1 MDMKGDV
8 RLLPKT
14 DCSVKHLK
22 KGGSCVY
29 DGMKKVKCLLR
40 KTEILEEN
48 KRKSKC
54 SKSNL
59 IFLKKVIDMP
69 RRGRYNKKADQ
80 NTFNINGGKIMST
93 FMAKNENIQRKWYVL
108 DAAGKPLG
116 RTAALAASIL
126 KGKHKVDY
134 TPHADCGDYVIIIN
148 ADKGVL
154 TGKKLTQKYYRT
166 HSGYAGGLKETQY
179 SRLMAH
185 KPQLAMK
192 IAVRGMLPKN
202 SVGRWSLGRLKIYA
216 GEQHKQQAQKPEL
229 WAGK

>member
-59 IFLKKVIDMP
+59 IFLKK
-69 RRGRYNKKADQ
+69 R
-80 NTFNINGGKIMST
+80 
-93 FMAKNENIQRKWYVL
+93 
-108 DAAGKPLG
+108 
-116 RTAALAASIL
+116 
-126 KGKHKVDY
+126 VDFS
-134 TPHADCGDYVIIIN
+134 
-148 ADKGVL
+148 
-154 TGKKLTQKYYRT
+154 KY
-166 HSGYAGGLKETQY
+166 
-179 SRLMAH
+179 M
-185 KPQLAMK
+185 
-192 IAVRGMLPKN
+192 
-202 SVGRWSLGRLKIYA
+202 
-216 GEQHKQQAQKPEL
+216 
-229 WAGK
+229 